1 MSGSPGFPR
10 ILELNV
16 RIDKLL
22 PCTQVEGPGDRAC
35 IWVQGCSIQCP
46 GCAVPWTWP
55 REGGTD
61 HSVEELAET
70 LTSGPEIEGVT
81 FMGGEPFEQAAALA
95 ALAERVREAGLSIV
109 TFSGY
114 EFDVIKSSTDVG
126 WKSLL
131 AATDLLIA
139 GPYIKEMATFS
150 NPWVGSSNQ
159 TYHFLTPRYRHLEGR
174 LREFRNGIEIRIHP
188 DGEVFINGMADV
200 DQLHGLASSVASAS
214 VGSEIAAREDLSS
227 VSETG

>member
-1 MSGSPGFPR
+1 MTR
-10 ILELNV
+10 IFELSV

-22 PCTQVEGPGDRAC
+22 PCTQVEGPGNRAC

-55 REGGTD
+55 RDGGTD

-70 LTSGPEIEGVT
+70 LMNGPEIEGVT
-81 FMGGEPFEQAAALA
+81 FMGGEPFEQAAELA

-114 EFDVIKSSTDVG
+114 EFDVIERSTDAG
-126 WKSLL
+126 WRSLL

-139 GPYIKEMATFS
+139 GPYIKKLTNFA

-174 LREFRNGIEIRIHP
+174 LSEFQNGVEIRIRP
-188 DGEVFINGMADV
+188 DGGVFINGMADIV
-200 DQLHGLASSVASAS
+200 QLHDLASSVASAAGESTS
-214 VGSEIAAREDLSS
+214 VSPEDLAS

>member
-1 MSGSPGFPR
+1 MELR
-10 ILELNV
+10 IS
-16 RIDKLL
+16 KLL
-22 PCTQVEGPGDRAC
+22 PITQVEGPGDRAC

-46 GCAVPWTWP
+46 GCGVPWTWA

-70 LTSGPEIEGVT
+70 LTGGPEIEGVT

-114 EFDVIKSSTDVG
+114 EFDVIESSTDAG
-126 WKSLL
+126 WQSLL

-139 GPYIKEMATFS
+139 GPYIKEMATFEK
-150 NPWVGSSNQ
+150 PWVGSSNQ

-174 LREFRNGIEIRIHP
+174 LSELQNGIEIRIHP
-188 DGEVFINGMADV
+188 DGEVFINGMADIEL
-200 DQLHGLASSVASAS
+200 LHDLASSVASAS
-214 VGSEIAAREDLSS
+214 EGTEVAAHEGLSS
-227 VSETG
+227 VSETA

>member
-1 MSGSPGFPR
+1 MGIPR
-10 ILELNV
+10 VFEVNV
-16 RIDKLL
+16 RINKLL
-22 PCTQVEGPGDRAC
+22 PRTQVEGPGDRAC

-139 GPYIKEMATFS
+139 GPYIKEMATLA

-174 LREFRNGIEIRIHP
+174 LSEFQNGIEIRIHP
-188 DGEVFINGMADV
+188 DGEVFISGMADV
-200 DQLHGLASSVASAS
+200 ELLHDLASSVASAE
-214 VGSEIAAREDLSS
+214 GPEIAAREDLS
-227 VSETG
+227 VASETG